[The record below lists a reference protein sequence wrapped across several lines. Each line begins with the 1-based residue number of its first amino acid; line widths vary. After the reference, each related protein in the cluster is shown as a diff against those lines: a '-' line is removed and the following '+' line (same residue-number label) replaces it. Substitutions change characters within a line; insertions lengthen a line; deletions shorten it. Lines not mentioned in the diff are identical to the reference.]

1 MPQTRLLAELEAAFV
16 FAGDIIVDAHAT
28 NASGSLVKPRNVRS
42 FMTEAAVLKI
52 FIAWERYLE
61 QSFLEYLMGS
71 PSTTGASLACY
82 LRAPSLDHAKRVL
95 VGTQRYV
102 DWSNPEVV
110 VHLADLYFSGGVPY
124 HVALSSIQ
132 GDLFDL
138 RSIRNAAAH
147 LSTTTSQ
154 QLDQLALRKLGRAS
168 TGASVYD
175 LVTSYDPKTS
185 GKTILQT
192 YIDILQAAVTLISRG

>member
-1 MPQTRLLAELEAAFV
+1 
-16 FAGDIIVDAHAT
+16 
-28 NASGSLVKPRNVRS
+28 
-42 FMTEAAVLKI
+42 MTEAAVLKI

-61 QSFLEYLMGS
+61 QSFLEYLMGA
-71 PSTTGASLACY
+71 PSTTGTSLTCY
-82 LRAPSLDHAKRVL
+82 LRAPSVDHAKRVL

-102 DWSNPEVV
+102 DWSNPEIVV
-110 VHLADLYFSGGVPY
+110 LLADLYFSGGAPY

-132 GDLFDL
+132 SDLFDL

-147 LSTTTSQ
+147 LSTTTSH
-154 QLDQLALRKLGRAS
+154 QLDQLALRELGRAS
-168 TGASVYD
+168 TGVSVYD

-192 YIDILQAAVTLISRG
+192 YIDMLQAAATLISRG